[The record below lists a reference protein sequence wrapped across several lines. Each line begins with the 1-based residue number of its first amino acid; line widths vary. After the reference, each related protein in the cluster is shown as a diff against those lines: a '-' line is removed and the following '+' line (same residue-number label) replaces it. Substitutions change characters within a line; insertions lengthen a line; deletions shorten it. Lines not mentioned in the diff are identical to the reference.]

1 MDKFF
6 QNIKSTYK
14 AAFVGTFVIGFLCY
28 FYLLTHHFLTYD
40 SLWNLY
46 SDQNM
51 ISSGRQF
58 LTYACSVGSYYDLP
72 AINGLLSIVYLAV
85 SAVIMVDIFKIQNK
99 VTAVLMGGFLVTFP
113 SIISTFAYSFTV
125 DGYMLAVLLT
135 TLAFWITDRYKYGF
149 TVGVVLN
156 GVAIGIYQAYFA
168 YLIVLCILKLLLDL
182 LEEENLKKIYRSIG
196 RYLIMGIGGYVF
208 YVISLKLMLLWQ
220 HAETS
225 GYQGTDKVLGFSLSQ
240 LPQGLKAAF
249 DSFYYF
255 ARWGNVLTTTTVM
268 KLCYVVLF
276 LCGAVMYGY
285 FFIKNKRYKKCV
297 RIILAGVLVL
307 GLPFGL
313 NVITILAPEAYF
325 HLLMRYAWVLF
336 FVWFLVLAER
346 IVVTDSENKRKVKCV
361 IPVFLCS
368 AVMIFQFAV
377 MANIV
382 AFNMEE
388 RYEKTY
394 ALCLRVVDRLEQ
406 MEGYETGMEVAILG
420 GFPDSEYYPATGIT
434 GKDLSGYFGVEGE
447 YAVNSTHK
455 IAEFCAHYL
464 NVTLQTIPPEREVE
478 LTGTEEFQQME
489 KFPHKE
495 CIKQIDGVWVIKF
508 NG

>member
-196 RYLIMGIGGYVF
+196 RYLIG
-208 YVISLKLMLLWQ
+208 S
-220 HAETS
+220 
-225 GYQGTDKVLGFSLSQ
+225 
-240 LPQGLKAAF
+240 
-249 DSFYYF
+249 
-255 ARWGNVLTTTTVM
+255 
-268 KLCYVVLF
+268 
-276 LCGAVMYGY
+276 
-285 FFIKNKRYKKCV
+285 
-297 RIILAGVLVL
+297 
-307 GLPFGL
+307 
-313 NVITILAPEAYF
+313 
-325 HLLMRYAWVLF
+325 
-336 FVWFLVLAER
+336 
-346 IVVTDSENKRKVKCV
+346 
-361 IPVFLCS
+361 
-368 AVMIFQFAV
+368 
-377 MANIV
+377 V
-382 AFNMEE
+382 ATCFM
-388 RYEKTY
+388 
-394 ALCLRVVDRLEQ
+394 
-406 MEGYETGMEVAILG
+406 
-420 GFPDSEYYPATGIT
+420 
-434 GKDLSGYFGVEGE
+434 
-447 YAVNSTHK
+447 
-455 IAEFCAHYL
+455 
-464 NVTLQTIPPEREVE
+464 
-478 LTGTEEFQQME
+478 
-489 KFPHKE
+489 
-495 CIKQIDGVWVIKF
+495 
-508 NG
+508 